1 MTALLV
7 TSNKLGN
14 KFFEGDLGGGSP
26 WLPQCECVFALVV
39 VGPFVT
45 EFAWFFFLKMKIG
58 MPISQNY
65 FEN

>member
-1 MTALLV
+1 MVVLHGYHSVNVYL
-7 TSNKLGN
+7 S
-14 KFFEGDLGGGSP
+14 
-26 WLPQCECVFALVV
+26 ALVV

-45 EFAWFFFLKMKIG
+45 EFAWFFFLKMEIG

>member
-7 TSNKLGN
+7 TSWVTSSLK
-14 KFFEGDLGGGSP
+14 GDLGGGSP
-26 WLPQCECVFALVV
+26 WLPQCECVSALVV

-45 EFAWFFFLKMKIG
+45 EFAWFFFLKMEIG